1 MKKFILLIL
10 LLIMFI
16 PVVVNAES
24 KYLYDILKNEAESGG
39 LAKEYTGE
47 HHDSFKEEPSKK
59 IYHWYAQNDDEGYQV
74 LEKNNVIFA
83 KHCWQMIRTTDT
95 GGVKL
100 IYNGEANSGKCLNS
114 RNNHLGI
121 STKAGDIDLNSD
133 YLYGTNFLYDE
144 ERRLFILSGYTET
157 KKFQEEDYLD
167 FIGLYTCGS
176 MNTQCEELYQIIKE
190 KYTTNNVLI
199 YSFEENIPYSIISK
213 VPVNYTF
220 SSPSFIGYMYNTIYQ
235 RKINNI
241 KTNECMACDENKE
254 STYWFGDSYTI
265 NQDETISINNAK
277 KITYWNWLTDNNYSN
292 MKNKYVCKNS
302 SPDNCTHLWYTTDT
316 NMNYFSHNN
325 IYKYANGFTYSNGK
339 YKLNND
345 NIIIDNL
352 QNESNYKK
360 LDSHHYTC
368 FDIRGECNE
377 IYYLYDYKGY
387 LFEGIILQDGQDIQD
402 AINKMFFEDNVNKK
416 NSSIKS
422 SIEAWFHNNL
432 IDYDDFIEDT
442 IYCNDRT
449 ITSYGAWN
457 PNGGPMNYNL
467 YFTYNDTNDLKC
479 SNVTDQF
486 SLYNNKAKL
495 DYKIGLATR
504 PEVYLLNNDKIRS
517 VGENFWLLTPYG
529 YYLRG
534 NYINQNGT
542 IEETNLY
549 FSYGVRPVIS
559 LKPNSKIKSGNG
571 TVENPYIMVDKK
583 YSINVEIKNETE
595 NILLNIVDL
604 KQVEYN
610 EEVKFNI
617 SPIKG
622 FKVNSVKIVD
632 VDGNE
637 IEYNITDNNNYT
649 FTMPAAS
656 VTIIP
661 SYERVSNS
669 IIVNDNKNT
678 KEFVIEVNDAKA
690 VVYEDTVKFT
700 ITPEVGYEV
709 DKIEITDK
717 EGNQIKYRKI
727 SKDNEYEFV
736 MPDTDVVITP
746 TYRKLKSINVPDT
759 IKNPNTG
766 TGMYVVISIIVLV
779 LSSSIYLI
787 MKKRKT
793 IL

>member
-1 MKKFILLIL
+1 MKKLLLPIL

-16 PVVVNAES
+16 PFYVNAES
-24 KYLYDILKNEAESGG
+24 KYLYDVLKDEAESGG
-39 LAKEYTGE
+39 LAREYTGE
-47 HHDSFKEEPSKK
+47 HHDSFIEEPSKK

-83 KHCWQMIRTTDT
+83 KHCWQIIRTTDT
-95 GGVKL
+95 GGVKM
-100 IYNGEANSGKCLNS
+100 IYNGEAADGKCLNS

-121 STKAGDIDLNSD
+121 STKSGNIDLNSD
-133 YLYGTNFLYDE
+133 YLYGKKFLYDE
-144 ERRLFILSGYTET
+144 ERRLFILSGDTET
-157 KKFQEEDYLD
+157 KKIQEEDYLD

-176 MNTQCEELYQIIKE
+176 MNTECEELYQIVKE

-199 YSFEENIPYSIISK
+199 YSFEENIPYSMISK
-213 VPVNYTF
+213 VPVNYPF
-220 SSPSFIGYMYNTIYQ
+220 LSPSFIGYMYNTIYQ
-235 RKINNI
+235 RNINNI
-241 KTNECMACDENKE
+241 NTNECMACDENKE
-254 STYWFGDSYTI
+254 AIYWFGDSYTV

-277 KITYWNWLTDNNYSN
+277 KITYWNWWTDNNYSN

-316 NMNYFSHNN
+316 NKNYFSYNN

-352 QNESNYKK
+352 KNDSDYKK
-360 LDSHHYTC
+360 LNSHHYSC
-368 FDIRGECNE
+368 LDISGECNE

-387 LFEGIILQDGQDIQD
+387 SFEGIILQDGQDIHD

-432 IDYDDFIEDT
+432 IDYDEFIEDT

-449 ITSYGAWN
+449 IRSYGAWN
-457 PNGGPMNYNL
+457 PNGGPMNNNL

-517 VGENFWLLTPYG
+517 VGENYWLLTPYG
-529 YYLRG
+529 YYLRE

-542 IEETNLY
+542 IKETNLY

-583 YSINVEIKNETE
+583 YNINVEIKNETE

-617 SPIKG
+617 TPIKG

-678 KEFVIEVNDAKA
+678 KEFVIEVNDATA
-690 VVYEDTVKFT
+690 VVYEDKVVFEVV
-700 ITPEVGYEV
+700 PEEGYVVE
-709 DKIEITDK
+709 EI
-717 EGNQIKYRKI
+717 II
-727 SKDNEYEFV
+727 KDNNNNIINYKEKGDNKYEFT
-736 MPDTDVVITP
+736 MPDIDVVITP
-746 TYRKLKSINVPDT
+746 TYKKIESINVPNT
-759 IKNPNTG
+759 LKNPNTG
-766 TGMYVVISIIVLV
+766 TGIYIIIIYMLVIS
-779 LSSSIYLI
+779 SITYI
-787 MKKRKT
+787 TIKRRKNY
-793 IL
+793 ILN